1 MQGRNHELVIYD
13 MTAKD
18 VISVGS
24 IDTLGTD
31 MTGNMLMYRYN
42 VFQYRSIAA
51 GHWSQTLQRLMT
63 LN

>member
-1 MQGRNHELVIYD
+1 

-18 VISVGS
+18 VISVVS

-31 MTGNMLMYRYN
+31 MTGNMLMYRYD

-51 GHWSQTLQRLMT
+51 GHWSQSLQRLMT